1 MRYKIGI
8 IGLGNMAS
16 ALIEGWKNKGR
27 NSKEI
32 IGFDIKEDRRNF
44 VKERFGIDI
53 AGDIQD
59 ITNAEIVII
68 AVKPQDFSN
77 LDIMPSSDT
86 IVVSIM
92 AGVPIKKIEGTLQE
106 SPIIRIM
113 PNLLCSINSS
123 FIPFACNDK
132 VDEVKKELFISWFR
146 DFGEVVEV
154 KESLMNVMTALNGS
168 GPGFVAYLIEAFTE
182 ASVYGGLPYDTALK
196 LTLSIFEGTSAYLK
210 EKGVPPNSFR
220 LSVTS
225 PGGTTSRGI
234 WALESAGV
242 KGTIYDMI
250 RISCERAKE
259 LESS

>member
-1 MRYKIGI
+1 MRYKIGL

-27 NSKEI
+27 DSKEI
-32 IGFDIKEDRRNF
+32 IGFDIKEDRCNF
-44 VKERFGIDI
+44 IKDRFGIDI
-53 AGDIQD
+53 AGGIKD
-59 ITNAEIVII
+59 ITNAEIII
-68 AVKPQDFSN
+68 LAVKPQDFSN
-77 LDIMPSSDT
+77 LDIRPSLDSV
-86 IVVSIM
+86 VVSIM
-92 AGVPIKKIEGTLQE
+92 AGVPIKKIEESLQDT
-106 SPIIRIM
+106 PIIRIM

-123 FIPFACNDK
+123 FIPFVCNDK
-132 VDEVKKELFISWFR
+132 VDKTKKELFVSWFR

-196 LTLSIFEGTSAYLK
+196 LTLSIFEGTSVYLK
-210 EKGVPPNSFR
+210 EKSISPNSFR

-234 WALESAGV
+234 WALENAGV

-259 LESS
+259 LENF